1 MKKLILLTT
10 CLFLFLTGC
19 NQPAAEKKIT
29 EEYAQLKSGEV
40 FYYGKKED
48 LKDYISHGTGI
59 LFLGFPE
66 CPWCQ
71 VYLPMAEE
79 VLEDQEM
86 ECMYYN
92 IFTEKKNDRAYYDD
106 IASLIISQ
114 NDTGNDIVQYDSDG
128 KQVIYMPLML
138 FIQEGRI
145 IAFDNETCTEDSSV
159 ISPEDYWTDEKTE
172 ALKERLAGYTAIIK
186 EVKKELDAKGCDTGC
201 KVETNG

>member
-1 MKKLILLTT
+1 MKKIVLLL
-10 CLFLFLTGC
+10 CMLLVLAGC
-19 NQPAAEKKIT
+19 TKPAAEKKIT
-29 EEYAQLKSGEV
+29 DEYTQLKSGEV

-48 LKDYISHGTGI
+48 LQDYISHGTGI

-71 VYLPMAEE
+71 AYLP
-79 VLEDQEM
+79 VLEEILKENEM

-92 IFTEKKNDRAYYDD
+92 IYTEKKEDRDYYDAV
-106 IASLIISQ
+106 ASLLMSQ
-114 NDTGNDIVQYDSDG
+114 NDTSEDIIQYDSDG
-128 KQVIYMPLML
+128 KQVIYMPLVL

-159 ISPEDYWTDEKTE
+159 ISPEDYWTEEKLE
-172 ALKERLAGYTAIIK
+172 ALKDRLSQSVKVIK
-186 EVKKELDAKGCDTGC
+186 EAKAEIDAKGCDTGC